1 MVGKK
6 IFIGFDLGDGES
18 ITDFVVRDASD
29 MKDKI
34 KTNWFAMTMPGSKDE
49 GKAIPTA
56 FGYDENGNLVFANG
70 IFDIPELVKDIQIN
84 FKRRPCDL
92 CKGMTKEKIPKLYEI
107 FSGMNGWPSQKEC
120 PECYT
125 PEMETFRKAVVT
137 FTNAVFENK
146 DYMERIHGQSVDCDE
161 IVFCVGHP
169 TRWTDLDVVI
179 YKAILQGSVLGKGEY
194 VGKKTNLIMAA
205 ESRAAFL
212 TVRDKASEKVL
223 PKDTSVLLVDVGS
236 STIDI
241 TALTADSHNYQYNSG
256 NNYLGVR
263 CIDYIIR
270 EMYFEWL
277 QERPEDW
284 DEYKKMES
292 LSPSFSKSL
301 TLACRIGKEEM
312 YSGTSGICRI
322 SFSDF
327 KPCRIKQEEV
337 EQAINRFPVA
347 KILSDN
353 VSLPSEQKNAMG
365 SKNWLELF
373 TDFLTEQKMEISKR
387 GIRIGRIILTGS
399 ASKMP
404 FVPQIIKKVFNELP
418 QGTVLADMDPS
429 RSISMGLA
437 LVGPSNEK
445 SVEFQKDLNKL
456 IEKELPDII
465 EQDLPKLADSLS
477 SVIDEVVTGIVKA
490 DMRKWRS
497 SEIKTLNEM
506 TRRIEQD
513 CDEKRLQIILMN
525 NKDYNTAIQK
535 WTVDIVGQDIAEKL
549 KQICYRYGVNDIT
562 MEELNVFQTPEIEG
576 FNVNVDILDFADT
589 IIAIVAVI
597 AGIITAIVLPTVLGI
612 VIGLISWISVGIAS
626 FLLTIL
632 LALPGAGW
640 AILLGIAGIA
650 VVKAAASGMT
660 DAKEVLLEKMQ
671 DMNLPQWIRNRMTD
685 EKIDAQIKKAGLKEK
700 IRQSILEEKSKNDI
714 INSVSSNLR
723 GQIEKRAE
731 DIKYVI
737 ESR

>member
-29 MKDKI
+29 MKERI
-34 KTNWFAMTMPGSKDE
+34 RTNFVAMTMPDSREK
-49 GKAIPTA
+49 GKAIPTVY
-56 FGYDENGNLVFANG
+56 GYDKNGNLVFANS
-70 IFDIPELVKDIQIN
+70 ILDMPELVKDIQIN

-92 CKGMTKEKIPKLYEI
+92 CKEMTNEKKLKLYEI

-125 PEMETFRKAVVT
+125 PEMETFRKAVIT
-137 FTNAVFENK
+137 FTNAIFENK
-146 DYMERIHGQSVDCDE
+146 DYMERIHGNSVDCDE

-169 TRWTDLDVVI
+169 TRWMDLDVVI

-212 TVRDKASEKVL
+212 TVRDKASKKVL
-223 PKDTSVLLVDVGS
+223 PKDTSVLLIDVGS

-263 CIDYIIR
+263 SIDYIIR
-270 EMYFEWL
+270 EMYLEWL
-277 QERPEDW
+277 QKRPEDW

-292 LSPSFSKSL
+292 SNPSFNKSL
-301 TLACRIGKEEM
+301 TLACRIGKEAM
-312 YSGTSGICRI
+312 YSGTSGICRV
-322 SFSDF
+322 SFCDF

-337 EQAINRFPVA
+337 EQAINKFPVA

-353 VSLPSEQKNAMG
+353 VSLPSEQKNVMG
-365 SKNWLELF
+365 SKNWQELF

-404 FVPQIIKKVFNELP
+404 FVPQIIKKVFHELP
-418 QGTVLADMDPS
+418 KGTVLADMDPS

-445 SVEFQKDLNKL
+445 SVEFQKDLNTL
-456 IEKELPDII
+456 IEKELPNII
-465 EQDLPKLADSLS
+465 ERDLPQLADDLS
-477 SVIDEVVTGIVKA
+477 SIIDEVVTDIVKY
-490 DMRKWRS
+490 DMRKWRDS
-497 SEIKTLNEM
+497 NIKTLNEM
-506 TRRIEQD
+506 TQRIKQD
-513 CDEKRLQIILMN
+513 CEEKRLQKILLD
-525 NKDYNTAIQK
+525 NKDYNTTINK

-549 KQICYRYGVNDIT
+549 QQICHRYGVDDIM

-576 FNVNVDILDFADT
+576 FNVNVDVLDFADA

-612 VIGLISWISVGIAS
+612 VIGLISLISVGIAS
-626 FLLTIL
+626 FLLGIL
-632 LALPGAGW
+632 LALPGVGW
-640 AILLGIAGIA
+640 AILLGVAGIA
-650 VVKAAASGMT
+650 VVKAAASGMK
-660 DAKEVLLEKMQ
+660 DAKEMLLEKMQ
-671 DMNLPQWIRNRMTD
+671 GMNLPQWIRNNMTD
-685 EKIDAQIKKAGLKEK
+685 KKIDAEIKKAGLKEK
-700 IRQSILEEKSKNDI
+700 IRQSILEEKSKKEI

-723 GQIEKRAE
+723 SQIEKRAE

>member
-18 ITDFVVRDASD
+18 ITDFVVRDARD
-29 MKDKI
+29 MKGQI
-34 KTNWFAMTMPGSKDE
+34 MTNFVAMTMPDSKDE
-49 GKAIPTA
+49 GKAIPTVY
-56 FGYDENGNLVFANG
+56 GYDENGNLVFANS
-70 IFDIPELVKDIQIN
+70 ILNMPELVKDIQIN

-92 CKGMTKEKIPKLYEI
+92 CKEMTNEKIPKLYKI
-107 FSGMNGWPSQKEC
+107 FSEMSGWPSQKEC

-125 PEMETFRKAVVT
+125 AEMETFRKAVIT
-137 FTNAVFENK
+137 FTNAIFENK
-146 DYMERIHGQSVDCDE
+146 DYMGRVHTEAIDCDE

-169 TRWTDLDVVI
+169 TRWTDLDVAI

-194 VGKKTNLIMAA
+194 AGKKTSIIMAA

-212 TVRDKASEKVL
+212 TVKDKADKKVL
-223 PKDTSVLLVDVGS
+223 PKGTSVLLIDVGS

-263 CIDYIIR
+263 SIDYMIR
-270 EMYFEWL
+270 EMYLEWL

-284 DEYKKMES
+284 DEYKKMKS
-292 LSPSFSKSL
+292 SNPSFIKSL

-312 YSGTSGICRI
+312 YSGTSGICRV
-322 SFSDF
+322 SFCDF

-337 EQAINRFPVA
+337 EQAINKFPVA
-347 KILSDN
+347 KILSDE
-353 VSLPSEQKNAMG
+353 VSLPAEQKNVMG
-365 SKNWLELF
+365 SKNWKELF
-373 TDFLTEQKMEISKR
+373 TDFLMEQKREISKR

-404 FVPQIIKKVFNELP
+404 FVPQIIKEVFNELP

-445 SVEFQKDLNKL
+445 SVEFQKDLNIL
-456 IEKELPDII
+456 IEKELSSII
-465 EQDLPKLADSLS
+465 EQDLPQLADDLS
-477 SVIDEVVTGIVKA
+477 SVIDKVVDSIVKG
-490 DMRKWRS
+490 DMRKWRNS
-497 SEIKTLNEM
+497 DIKTLNEM
-506 TRRIEQD
+506 ARMIEQD
-513 CDEKRLQIILMN
+513 CEEKRLQKILLDN
-525 NKDYNTAIQK
+525 EDYNTAIK
-535 WTVDIVGQDIAEKL
+535 NWTVNIVGQDIAEKL
-549 KQICYRYGVNDIT
+549 QQICFRYGVDDIA

-576 FNVNVDILDFADT
+576 FNVNIDVLDFADT
-589 IIAIVAVI
+589 IITIVAII

-612 VIGLISWISVGIAS
+612 IIGLISWISVGIAS
-626 FLLTIL
+626 FLLTVL
-632 LALPGAGW
+632 LALPGPGW
-640 AILLGIAGIA
+640 LILLGVAGIA
-650 VVKAAASGMT
+650 VVKAAASGMA
-660 DAKEVLLEKMQ
+660 DAKAMLLEKMQ
-671 DMNLPQWIRNRMTD
+671 DINLPQWIRNRMTD
-685 EKIDAQIKKAGLKEK
+685 EKIDAEIKKAGLKEK
-700 IRQSILEEKSKNDI
+700 IRQSVLEEKTKKEI
-714 INSVSSNLR
+714 IDSVSSNLR